1 MGIRVNFSPAPTPL
15 TKENKVRMKED
26 YYIYVVEIQCDYP
39 KAQDM
44 IEKSF
49 LGYLCF
55 SVNS

>member
-1 MGIRVNFSPAPTPL
+1 MGIRVNFSPTPTPL
-15 TKENKVRMKED
+15 TKENKVCTNVD
-26 YYIYVVEIQCDYP
+26 YHIYVVEIQCDYP

-49 LGYLCF
+49 LEYLCF